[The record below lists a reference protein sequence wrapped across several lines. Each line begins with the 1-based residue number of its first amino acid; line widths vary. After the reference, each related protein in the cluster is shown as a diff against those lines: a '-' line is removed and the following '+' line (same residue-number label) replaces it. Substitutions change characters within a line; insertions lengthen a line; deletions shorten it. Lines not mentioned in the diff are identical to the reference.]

1 VTAFY
6 LVKLRDLTTISTGS
20 KTLDALLGGGIRS
33 GLITDVYGE
42 SGSGKSQLCF
52 TAAVNCVRN
61 NGRVLFVDTAGT
73 FRPERIMEIG
83 GSSDVLEEITYLRAL
98 LTGDQ
103 INAIQKIAEL
113 NPQLVIVDTL
123 TGLFSAEY
131 SGPSR
136 HLAVMKHLRN
146 LAMAAM
152 TCRCAVLITNMIRQ
166 VPAVVVD
173 QAGRNIA
180 QVVIPAQQREYLG
193 SSVSIYSHIKL
204 KLEII
209 DPKNSRFRARLIQP
223 PKADAAEFGVSAI
236 GITDFA

>member
-1 VTAFY
+1 M
-6 LVKLRDLTTISTGS
+6 ISTGS

-42 SGSGKSQLCF
+42 SGSGKTQLCF
-52 TAAVNCVRN
+52 TAAVNCIKN
-61 NGRVLFVDTAGT
+61 TGNVLFVDTAGN

-83 GSSDVLEEITYLRAL
+83 GSPEILEKITYLRAL
-98 LTGDQ
+98 VTGDQ
-103 INAIQKIAEL
+103 INAIQKIADL
-113 NPQLVIVDTL
+113 DPRLVIVDTV

-146 LAMAAM
+146 LAMAAIA
-152 TCRCAVLITNMIRQ
+152 CRCAVVVTNMVRQ
-166 VPAVVVD
+166 VPTSIMD
-173 QAGRNIA
+173 QAGKNIA
-180 QVVIPAQQREYLG
+180 QAIIPAQQREYLG

-209 DPKNSRFRARLIQP
+209 DAKSSIFRAKLIQP
-223 PKADAAEFGVSAI
+223 PRAAAAEFGISAT
-236 GITDFA
+236 GVTDLA